1 MRCKEWLVL
10 TTNGSQMIRADQLVH
25 TPTGSTF
32 VDHRRQ
38 PIATFKHG
46 TYIAIIRLDALREI
60 AAIA

>member
-1 MRCKEWLVL
+1 
-10 TTNGSQMIRADQLVH
+10 MIRADQLVH